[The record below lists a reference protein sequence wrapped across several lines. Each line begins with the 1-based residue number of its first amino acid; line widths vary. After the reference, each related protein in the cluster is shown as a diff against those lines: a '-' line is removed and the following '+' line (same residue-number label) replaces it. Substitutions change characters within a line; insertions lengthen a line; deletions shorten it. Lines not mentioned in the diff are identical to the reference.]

1 MIFSSLFETAWHA
14 LATHRMRSFLTML
27 GMVIGVAAVILM
39 MAIGEGAQVMVRES
53 IKSMGSNLFIIMSG
67 ASTSGGARVPSGS
80 APTLTFDDAEAISNL
95 EDVLAAAPVSS
106 GSAQLIY
113 NGINWSTSVYGTT
126 PDYVV
131 VRDWPMESGGFFNE
145 ADVRSGAR
153 VAVIGQV
160 VVRELFGDEDPIGK
174 IIRIKQ
180 APFEVIGVVAAKG
193 QSLDGRDQ
201 DDIVMVPI
209 SSAQQKI
216 HSNAIRNRVRFIMA
230 QAVSEKSMGIAES
243 TITELLRSRHRIGMA
258 QDDDFSVRNL
268 TAIAETAAATT
279 RVMSILLGTI
289 AAISL
294 VVGGIGIMNIML
306 VSVTERTREI
316 GIRMAIGAR
325 RRDVLWQF
333 LIEALTLSLIGCGI
347 GLLLGVGGALLVSS
361 LAGLP
366 VSITPTSVLLAVGVS
381 FLIGVFF
388 GFYPAQRAAGLD
400 PIEALRSQ

>member
-1 MIFSSLFETAWHA
+1 MILSSLFETAWHA

-39 MAIGEGAQVMVRES
+39 MAIGAGAQAMVNDA

-80 APTLTFDDAEAISNL
+80 APTLTFDDADAIGDL
-95 EDVLAAAPVSS
+95 KDVLAAAPVSS

-113 NGINWSTSVYGTT
+113 NGINWSTSVFGTT

-153 VAVIGQV
+153 VAVLGQV

-180 APFEVIGVVAAKG
+180 APFEIIGVLAAKG
-193 QSLDGRDQ
+193 QSADGSDQ
-201 DDIVMVPI
+201 DDLIIAPYTTVQNRLQGHSFLGQIIASASTRSDIPLAEAEI
-209 SSAQQKI
+209 SSALRAT
-216 HSNAIRNRVRFIMA
+216 HRLGAGEANDFTVRDQTDLAKTA
-230 QAVSEKSMGIAES
+230 QE
-243 TITELLRSRHRIGMA
+243 
-258 QDDDFSVRNL
+258 
-268 TAIAETAAATT
+268 TT
-279 RVMSILLGTI
+279 RVMTWLL
-289 AAISL
+289 AAIASISL
-294 VVGGIGIMNIML
+294 LVGGIGIMNIML

-325 RRDVLWQF
+325 SRDILVQF
-333 LIEALTLSLIGCGI
+333 LIEAIVLSLSGGLIGVLTGFLATWI
-347 GLLLGVGGALLVSS
+347 VGMATGWNTVIAP
-361 LAGLP
+361 AN
-366 VSITPTSVLLAVGVS
+366 VLLSFGFAGAV
-381 FLIGVFF
+381 GVFF
-388 GFYPAQRAAGLD
+388 GYYPARKAAALN
-400 PIEALRSQ
+400 PIEALRYE

>member
-53 IKSMGSNLFIIMSG
+53 IKSMGSNLFIVLSG

-80 APTLTFDDAEAISNL
+80 APTLTFDDADAIGAL
-95 EDVLAAAPVSS
+95 KEVRAAAPVAS

-113 NGINWSTSVYGTT
+113 NGVNWSTSVSGTT

-131 VRDWPMESGGFFNE
+131 VRDWPLQSGGFFSE

-153 VAVIGQV
+153 VAVIGQIV
-160 VVRELFGDEDPIGK
+160 ARELFGDEDPVGK
-174 IIRIKQ
+174 IVRIKQ
-180 APFEVIGVVAAKG
+180 APFEVIGVLAAKG

-201 DDIVMVPI
+201 DDTVMVPI
-209 SSAQQKI
+209 TSAQQKI

-230 QAVSEKSMGIAES
+230 QAVSEKSMDAAE
-243 TITELLRSRHRIGMA
+243 TAINDALRSRHRIGIG
-258 QDDDFSVRNL
+258 QDDDFNVRNL

-347 GLLLGVGGALLVSS
+347 GLLLGVGGALLVGS

-366 VSITPTSVLLAVGVS
+366 VSITPASVLLAVGVS

-388 GFYPAQRAAGLD
+388 GFYPARRAAGRV
-400 PIEALRSQ
+400 PIEALRAQ